1 MFPRTALVKVLA
13 LLKISIETMFAYA
26 LIFSWKILT
35 NGILVLFAVVLLTLS
50 KTKNRSKIRVRKTN

>member
-26 LIFSWKILT
+26 LIFSWKILA
-35 NGILVLFAVVLLTLS
+35 NGILVLFAIVLLTLS
-50 KTKNRSKIRVRKTN
+50 KTKNRSKIRVRKTS